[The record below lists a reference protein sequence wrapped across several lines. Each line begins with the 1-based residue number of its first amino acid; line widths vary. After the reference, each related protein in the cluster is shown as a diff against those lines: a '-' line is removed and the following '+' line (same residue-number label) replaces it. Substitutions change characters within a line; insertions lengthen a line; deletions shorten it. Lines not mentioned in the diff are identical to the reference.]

1 MTITLQ
7 KRQFISLSK
16 QAPNRLTKI
25 MCGLGWDVGNEIQ
38 QEQFYDLDT
47 FAICFNAEKQ
57 FTDRKNIIYFN
68 NLRHWSNAIVHLGDN
83 LTGTGEGDDEAI
95 LVDLPEVP
103 AEIAR
108 IVFAVNLYRAV
119 ARKQDFS
126 QVKNAFVR
134 LVDLHS
140 NEELARYELS
150 GEDYQ
155 GMTGMVM
162 AELYRKNNEWQMV
175 AVGKGLKAND
185 IEEIMKQF
193 NLKLYTFLDL

>member
-16 QAPNRLTKI
+16 QTPNRLTKI